1 MKKLFT
7 LLLLSSLIAF
17 NSSAQVTITQNDM
30 PHSGDEL
37 YRTRA
42 NINPFLNYAAT
53 GPNHV
58 WNFANI
64 TAAAQDS
71 AIYQSVSS
79 TNFVYA
85 FAYADIF
92 LNPNRANHARQGV
105 DIPFNNLLPITDPY
119 TFYYRSNSV
128 YKKVGY
134 GVELAGIPVPII
146 YTNHDEIYSLPI
158 DFTDTDSSFSSYNL
172 SIPTLAYYGY
182 EQSRTNVADGWG
194 VITTPSGT
202 FDALRVK
209 TELFGRDT
217 INLDTLGLGFVIDRP
232 KITEYKWLSPGYR
245 VPVLQ
250 INTTELFGV
259 EVISELYFYDVARTL
274 AVVPPLSNVICPGS
288 TLAISYDATGVFNAG
303 GLFNPANVFRAQLS
317 DATGSFA
324 SPVNIGSVT
333 AVSSGVIS
341 VTIPANTP
349 AGTGYRIRVI
359 ATNPAFTGSDNG
371 FDLTVGA
378 PPVATVT
385 ASGVTEFCEG
395 GSVMLSAT
403 QDPGYTYQWSLDGNA
418 IPGAVTSDYIAAVSG
433 NYTVTVTNACGDITP
448 ASTSV
453 TVHELPEHVF
463 SQASF
468 VSCDGSV
475 ITLAPSNTTGQSGLA
490 YQWYQNGVI
499 INGATGATYDAS
511 AAGNY
516 SLEITNPITGC
527 VYMTN
532 DVAVVIDSLPTVTIT
547 PSGATDFCDGG
558 SVTLDATPDPF
569 ITYQWQLNGVDISG
583 ATTGSYN
590 ASLPGS
596 YSVVISSVNG
606 CTASTSVVNVTVNP
620 LPLPA
625 AVMAGGP
632 LAFCDGGT
640 VTLDFV
646 PEAGVTY
653 QWLQNGNP
661 MPGATN
667 NSLTVDAGG
676 SYTVLATNASGCT
689 SISNGTTVTVNS
701 LPTAP
706 VITALGSTVFCAGG
720 SVVLETP
727 LVAGYTYQWLV
738 DGIVIPGAIAN
749 QYSVSDSSGF
759 YSVIAT
765 NLNGCT
771 ALSVISYQVV
781 VNPLPAVPVVTASYD
796 TLFASGTGPF
806 QWYLDGVLIPGATG
820 QSQVVTA
827 NGNYT
832 VTVTDANGCSATSA
846 VYIFTNVGI
855 TEVSS
860 INCQV
865 YPNPSS
871 SIFNVQMS
879 GLTQVD
885 MVTVSDIAGK
895 EVRNFKD
902 AGSRFSIDLSECA
915 SGWYTLQ
922 VRSASGTVNIKL
934 IKN

>member
-79 TNFVYA
+79 TNFLYA
-85 FAYADIF
+85 IAYADIF
-92 LNPNRANHARQGV
+92 LNPNRANHALQGV

-158 DFTDTDSSFSSYNL
+158 DYTDSDSSFSSYNL

-217 INLDTLGLGFVIDRP
+217 INLDTLSLGFVINRP

-259 EVISELYFYDVARTL
+259 EIISEIYFYDVARTL

-288 TLAISYDATGVFNAG
+288 TVSISYNATGVFNAG

-324 SPVNIGSVT
+324 NPVTIGSVT
-333 AVSSGVIS
+333 SVSSGVIS
-341 VTIPANTP
+341 ATIPANTP
-349 AGTGYRIRVI
+349 AGSAYRIRVI

-378 PPVATVT
+378 SPVATVT
-385 ASGVTEFCEG
+385 AQGVTEFCEG
-395 GSVMLSAT
+395 GTVTLSAT
-403 QDPGYTYQWSLDGNA
+403 QDPGYTYQWSLNGTA
-418 IPGAVTSDYIAAVSG
+418 ISGAVSSDYVASANG
-433 NYTVTVTNACGDITP
+433 NYSVIVSNACGDVTP
-448 ASTSV
+448 AGITV
-453 TVHELPEHVF
+453 TVHELPEHTF

-475 ITLAPSNTTGQSGLA
+475 VTLAPANATGQSGLT
-490 YQWYQNGVI
+490 YQWYQNGVV
-499 INGATGATYDAS
+499 INGATTASYDAGV
-511 AAGNY
+511 AGNY
-516 SLEITNPITGC
+516 SLEVTNPITGC

-532 DVAVVIDSLPTVTIT
+532 DVGVVIDVIPSVSITPAGPTV
-547 PSGATDFCDGG
+547 FCDGG
-558 SVTLDATPDPF
+558 SVTLDATPDPSL
-569 ITYQWQLNGVDISG
+569 TYQWQLDGIDISG
-583 ATTGSYN
+583 ANSASYN
-590 ASLPGS
+590 ATNTGA
-596 YSVVISSVNG
+596 YTVVVSTTNG
-606 CTASTSVVNVTVNP
+606 CTASIGSISVNVNTAPV
-620 LPLPA
+620 PA
-625 AVMAGGP
+625 AVMSGGP
-632 LAFCDGGT
+632 LTFCDGGN

-646 PEAGVTY
+646 PEPGVTY

-661 MPGATN
+661 LPGSTGI
-667 NSLTVDAGG
+667 SLTVDASG

-689 SISNGTTVTVNS
+689 SVSNGTTVTVNA
-701 LPTAP
+701 LPVAP

-727 LVAGYTYQWLV
+727 LVSGYSYQWLV
-738 DGIVIPGAIAN
+738 DGIAIPGATSN
-749 QYSVSDSSGF
+749 QYNVSDSSGF

-765 NLNGCT
+765 NSNGCT

-781 VNPLPAVPVVTASYD
+781 VNPLPAVPVISASND
-796 TLFASGTGPF
+796 TLFASGSGPF

-820 QSQVVTA
+820 QNYVVTS

-832 VTVTDANGCSATSA
+832 VTVTDVNGCSATSV
-846 VYIFTNVGI
+846 VYPFTNVGM
-855 TEVSS
+855 TELNAL
-860 INCQV
+860 NCVV
-865 YPNPSS
+865 YPNPSEGV
-871 SIFNVQMS
+871 FNVMLNGSNQME
-879 GLTQVD
+879 
-885 MVTVSDIAGK
+885 MVIVSDIAGK
-895 EVRNFKD
+895 EIRKYKNT
-902 AGSRFSIDLSECA
+902 GNRIRIDLSGCA

-922 VRSASGTVNIKL
+922 VHSASGSANIKL